1 EYLMYRK
8 MLDENGLKLKSQ
20 TYNFGEYAVKSGFYS
35 FRDPK
40 NLISNPLELT
50 EELAP
55 RDFIIKSEV
64 ILTDILNVLLDPDVP
79 FRKTDD
85 LNTCKYCDFKGICG
99 R

>member
-1 EYLMYRK
+1 
-8 MLDENGLKLKSQ
+8 MLDEQGLKIGGKN
-20 TYNFGEYAVKSGFYS
+20 YAFGDYAVKSGFYS

-40 NLISNPLELT
+40 NLISNPLDLT

-55 RDFIIKSEV
+55 GEFIEKSEV

-79 FRKTDD
+79 FRKTAD
-85 LNTCKYCDFKGICG
+85 LSTCLYCDFVGICG